1 MFADVIGDWPT
12 HDKFI
17 LTSCDDRYFEQYFPR
32 FYKTYNEH
40 WQLPIHVHVI
50 DPSDTSMQRL
60 DKLDLSYTHCTTDK
74 SVLRFPYSYETYCQA
89 QRFILLG
96 HNLLENQSVIVADVD
111 SYALREPNETQ
122 RDTLQSGMAFT
133 EYNGRLMATFCNF
146 HHSKR
151 TSAKEAA
158 MEMQRLIEDTD
169 TIGVDQLVL
178 KQTFKALPYNKLTHG
193 EWIRHLD
200 VKTDDD
206 VSEHNKCLIYHE
218 KGSRG
223 KNKTVDTTWKDI
235 EKVPLSVAR
244 LGPPLK

>member
-1 MFADVIGDWPT
+1 MFDQVIGDWPT
-12 HDKFI
+12 HERFI
-17 LTSCDDRYFEQYFPR
+17 LTSCDERYFEQYFPR
-32 FYKTYNEH
+32 FYKTYSEH
-40 WQLPIHVHVI
+40 WKLPIHVHII
-50 DPSDTSMQRL
+50 DPSQTSRYRL
-60 DKLDLSYTHCTTDK
+60 DRLPVSYTHCTTDK
-74 SVLRFPYSYETYCQA
+74 SVLKFLYSYETYCQS

-122 RDTLQSGMAFT
+122 KHTVESDMAFT

-158 MEMQRLIEDTD
+158 IEMQRLIEDTD

-178 KQTFKALPYNKLTHG
+178 KQTFKEQTRNNLTHG

-200 VKTDDD
+200 VKTEDD
-206 VSEHNKCLIYHE
+206 VNEHNQCLIYHE
-218 KGSRG
+218 KGIRG
-223 KNKTVDTTWKDI
+223 KGKGIQVAWTDI
-235 EKVPLSVAR
+235 
-244 LGPPLK
+244 G